1 MRELRRDDGL
11 RVTAQVAVVESE
23 LVPGAHGRV
32 AFPRVLV
39 VTGTAGHGHLKAAQ
53 AVAEALRARHPTIDV
68 GELDALDRMP
78 RWYTKAY
85 RDGYL
90 WMVDKAPM
98 LWRHFYAKND
108 VDPTALG
115 RFLTARAGAEL
126 VRGILAWKPDLVV
139 CTHFLAPELLA
150 PAIRRGDAKF
160 PLHVVVTDHDCHRV
174 WWRPE
179 IEEYYVSSDLVRA
192 RISYRFGVPLERI
205 HVTGIPVAAAFGAK
219 RDASAIRPRL
229 GLDPARPTV
238 LFLSGGFAAGPFAQA
253 ILGIWG
259 DRPDVQVVAVCGRN
273 VRLARRLAALPRPEN
288 GKLEVL
294 GFRDDVPD
302 LMAVSD
308 VVVGKSGGLT
318 TSEAMAMGKP
328 FVMSAAIPGQEERNA
343 DAVLMAGAGV
353 KAPTPEEVR
362 WHVVRLLGRP
372 DELQAMAAKAKA
384 FGRPR
389 AAADVADRIAERVG
403 LTPITAAPAFH
414 GARRTASP

>member
-1 MRELRRDDGL
+1 M
-11 RVTAQVAVVESE
+11 
-23 LVPGAHGRV
+23 
-32 AFPRVLV
+32 

-53 AVAEALRARHPTIDV
+53 AVAEALRARHPTVDV
-68 GELDALDRMP
+68 GELDALERMP
-78 RWYTKAY
+78 RWYTKVY

-90 WMVDKAPM
+90 WMVDRAPI

-108 VDPTALG
+108 ASPTALG
-115 RFLTARAGAEL
+115 HFLTERAGRKL

-150 PAIRRGDAKF
+150 PAIRRGAMTP

-174 WWRPE
+174 WWHPE
-179 IEEYYVSSDLVRA
+179 IEAYYVSSDLVKA
-192 RISYRFGVPLERI
+192 RISYRFGVPPERI
-205 HVTGIPVAAAFGAK
+205 HVTGIPIAAAFGAK
-219 RDASAIRPRL
+219 RDPSAVRPRL

-259 DRPDVQVVAVCGRN
+259 DRPDAQIVAVCGKN
-273 VRLARRLAALPRPEN
+273 VRLARRLAALPRPEG

-302 LMAVSD
+302 LMAIAD

-318 TSEAMAMGKP
+318 TSETMAMGRP

-343 DAVLMAGAGV
+343 DAVVMAGAGV
-353 KAPTPEEVR
+353 KALTPEEVR
-362 WHVVRLLGRP
+362 WHVVRLLGRA
-372 DELQAMAAKAKA
+372 DELHAMAAKAKA

-389 AAADVADRIAERVG
+389 AAADIADRIAERVG
-403 LTPITAAPAFH
+403 LTPIAAAPAFH
-414 GARRTASP
+414 GARRTPSS